1 MYKKLIV
8 FEGIDGSGKTYH
20 INKVSK
26 YLSKKKIKFIKIRE
40 PGGSKNS
47 EIIRKIILKNNSSF
61 KKKTDLLLYMAARNE
76 NYENILK
83 PNLKNKVILLDRF
96 KDSTIAYQHYGFK
109 LNKKVIKIL
118 NKFVVGKLKPDFTF
132 LHVVPEKYIKKNI
145 SGIKNRYDKFNKN
158 FYTNVQKGFLKILK
172 KNRNKIIIDS
182 SKTKKYNTDIIKS
195 KINKILKINNWQ
207 IYECRTQIF

>member
-20 INKVSK
+20 LNQISK

-47 EIIRKIILKNNSSF
+47 EIIRKIILNNKSNF

-195 KINKILKINNWQ
+195 KINKILKISN
-207 IYECRTQIF
+207 

>member
-20 INKVSK
+20 LNEVSK

-47 EIIRKIILKNNSSF
+47 ELIRKNILNNKSSF

-83 PNLKNKVILLDRF
+83 PNLRNKVILLDRF
-96 KDSTIAYQHYGFK
+96 IDSTIAYQHYGFK
-109 LNKKVIKIL
+109 LNKNIIKIL
-118 NKFVVGKLKPDFTF
+118 NKFVIGKLKPDFTF
-132 LHVVPEKYIKKNI
+132 LHVVPEKHIKKNI

-158 FYTNVQKGFLKILK
+158 FYKNVQKGFLKILN

-195 KINKILKINNWQ
+195 KINKILKINYWQ
-207 IYECRTQIF
+207 IYECRT

>member
-20 INKVSK
+20 LNEVSK
-26 YLSKKKIKFIKIRE
+26 YLSKKKIKFIRFRE

-47 EIIRKIILKNNSSF
+47 EIIRKIILNNKSSL

-83 PNLKNKVILLDRF
+83 PNLRNKVILLDRF
-96 KDSTIAYQHYGFK
+96 IDSTIAYQHYGFK
-109 LNKKVIKIL
+109 LNKNIIKIL
-118 NKFVVGKLKPDFTF
+118 NKFVIGKLKPDFTF

-145 SGIKNRYDKFNKN
+145 SGTKNKYDRFNKN
-158 FYTNVQKGFLKILK
+158 FYKNVQKGFLKILK
-172 KNRNKIIIDS
+172 KNRNKVIIDS
-182 SKTKKYNTDIIKS
+182 SKTKKYNIDIIKG
-195 KINKILKINNWQ
+195 KINKILKIND
-207 IYECRTQIF
+207 

>member
-20 INKVSK
+20 LNEVSK
-26 YLSKKKIKFIKIRE
+26 HLSKKKIKFIKIRE

-47 EIIRKIILKNNSSF
+47 ELIRKNILNNKSSF

-83 PNLKNKVILLDRF
+83 PNLRNKVILLDRF
-96 KDSTIAYQHYGFK
+96 IDSTIAYQHYGFK
-109 LNKKVIKIL
+109 LNKNIIKIL
-118 NKFVVGKLKPDFTF
+118 NKFVIGKLKPDFTF
-132 LHVVPEKYIKKNI
+132 LHVVPEKHIKKNI

-158 FYTNVQKGFLKILK
+158 FYKNVQKGFLKILN

-195 KINKILKINNWQ
+195 KINKILKINDWQ
-207 IYECRTQIF
+207 IYECRT

>member
-20 INKVSK
+20 LNEVSK

-47 EIIRKIILKNNSSF
+47 EIIRKIILNNKSSL

-76 NYENILK
+76 NYEDILK
-83 PNLKNKVILLDRF
+83 PNLDNKVILLDRF

-109 LNKKVIKIL
+109 LNKNTIKIL
-118 NKFVVGKLKPDFTF
+118 NRFVIGKLKADFTF

-145 SGIKNRYDKFNKN
+145 SGIKNRYDKFSKN
-158 FYTNVQKGFLKILK
+158 FYKNVQKGFLKILK
-172 KNRNKIIIDS
+172 KNKNKLIIDS

-195 KINKILKINNWQ
+195 KINKLLNIND
-207 IYECRTQIF
+207 

>member
-8 FEGIDGSGKTYH
+8 FEGIDGSGKTYQL
-20 INKVSK
+20 NEVSK
-26 YLSKKKIKFIKIRE
+26 YLSKKKIKYIKIRE

-47 EIIRKIILKNNSSF
+47 EIIRKNILNNKSSF

-83 PNLKNKVILLDRF
+83 QNLKNKVILLDRF
-96 KDSTIAYQHYGFK
+96 IDSTIAYQHYGFR
-109 LNKKVIKIL
+109 LNKKIIKIL

-145 SGIKNRYDKFNKN
+145 SGTKNKYDKFNKN
-158 FYTNVQKGFLKILK
+158 FYKKVQKGFLKILK
-172 KNRNKIIIDS
+172 NDRNKIIIDS
-182 SKTKKYNTDIIKS
+182 SKTKKYNIDIIKG
-195 KINKILKINNWQ
+195 KINKILKIND
-207 IYECRTQIF
+207 

>member
-20 INKVSK
+20 LNEVSK

-47 EIIRKIILKNNSSF
+47 ELIRKNILNNKSSF

-83 PNLKNKVILLDRF
+83 PNLRNKVILLDRF
-96 KDSTIAYQHYGFK
+96 IDSTIAYQHYGFK
-109 LNKKVIKIL
+109 LNKNIIKIL
-118 NKFVVGKLKPDFTF
+118 NKFVIGKLKPDFTF
-132 LHVVPEKYIKKNI
+132 LHVVPEKHIKKNI

-158 FYTNVQKGFLKILK
+158 FYKNVQKGFLKILN

-195 KINKILKINNWQ
+195 KINKILKINDWQ
-207 IYECRTQIF
+207 IYECRT

>member
-20 INKVSK
+20 LNEVSK

-47 EIIRKIILKNNSSF
+47 ELIRKNILNNKSSF

-83 PNLKNKVILLDRF
+83 PNLRNKVILLDRF
-96 KDSTIAYQHYGFK
+96 IDSTIAYQHYGFK
-109 LNKKVIKIL
+109 LNKNIIKIL
-118 NKFVVGKLKPDFTF
+118 NKFVIGKLKPDFTF
-132 LHVVPEKYIKKNI
+132 LHVVPEKHIKKNI

-158 FYTNVQKGFLKILK
+158 FYKNVQKGFLKILN

-182 SKTKKYNTDIIKS
+182 SKTKKHNIDIIKS
-195 KINKILKINNWQ
+195 KINKILKIND
-207 IYECRTQIF
+207 

>member
-20 INKVSK
+20 LNEVSK

-47 EIIRKIILKNNSSF
+47 ELIRKNILNNKSSF

-83 PNLKNKVILLDRF
+83 PNLRNKVILLDRF
-96 KDSTIAYQHYGFK
+96 IDSTIAYQHYGFK
-109 LNKKVIKIL
+109 LNKNIIKIL
-118 NKFVVGKLKPDFTF
+118 NKFVIGKLKPDFTF

-145 SGIKNRYDKFNKN
+145 SGTKNKYDRFNKN
-158 FYTNVQKGFLKILK
+158 FYKKVQKGFLKILK
-172 KNRNKIIIDS
+172 KNRNKVIIDS
-182 SKTKKYNTDIIKS
+182 SKTKKYNIDIIKG
-195 KINKILKINNWQ
+195 KINKILKIND
-207 IYECRTQIF
+207 